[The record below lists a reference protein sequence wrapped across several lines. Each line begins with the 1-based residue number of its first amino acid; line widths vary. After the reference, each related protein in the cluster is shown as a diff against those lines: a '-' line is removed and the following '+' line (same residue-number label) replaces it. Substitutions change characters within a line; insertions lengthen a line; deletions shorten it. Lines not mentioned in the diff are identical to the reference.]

1 MARRFQRS
9 QHCRR
14 MDGQRQRSI
23 IGRAAREPRI
33 TALDFSQRSYVFFF
47 LSTRY
52 HYPSVCTRYSRRV
65 ASTFGPPPKHVNYH
79 GQAAASPTA
88 TPERTASPHQPMPGR
103 PPPAQIMPAPGPSSL
118 GGALPR
124 ETIQYQTQAEREQQQ
139 AEEEEERP
147 PPGPYQVNTTGID
160 TRNLPKPPV
169 RRVDGA
175 SPAPPPRSPAPPPR
189 SAVAAPPKPAPRLPP
204 RLPPRQNSRPD
215 LNTPEPPPAYND
227 ATQYTAP
234 DQGAMNRLGQAG
246 VSVPGFDI
254 GRTAQLPQPSA
265 RSPQPTG
272 SGASQPSQLNELQS
286 RFANMSKPS
295 SSSTNTQSEGTT
307 WQQKQAAAATANKFH
322 QDPSSVSFSDAKG
335 AATTA
340 NNFRERHG
348 DTVASGYQT
357 AKGLSSKYGQQAKD
371 MNTKYGVTNKL
382 GGYASSAT
390 NYAKSSTSSSPAPA
404 AAERESEPSHAS
416 TMSRSAKDM
425 GSKYGQQAKDMN
437 TKYGVTNKLSGYAS
451 SAANFNRSSP
461 APASAPSASAA
472 ASKKAPPPPPP
483 KKRELGGASASSDSL
498 APPPLPLS
506 SKPR

>member
-1 MARRFQRS
+1 MGSIWKGGWHPEGKGGNKKESWRGDFKGVNTVAGWMGKGKDPSSAEQRENHVS
-9 QHCRR
+9 QPLTSLK
-14 MDGQRQRSI
+14 D
-23 IGRAAREPRI
+23 P
-33 TALDFSQRSYVFFF
+33 
-47 LSTRY
+47 
-52 HYPSVCTRYSRRV
+52 
-65 ASTFGPPPKHVNYH
+65 STFGPPPKHINYH

-88 TPERTASPHQPMPGR
+88 SPERTASPQRPMPGR

-147 PPGPYQVNTTGID
+147 PGPYQVNTTGID

-175 SPAPPPRSPAPPPR
+175 SPAPSPRSPAPPPR

-215 LNTPEPPPAYND
+215 LNTPEPPPAYNEAT
-227 ATQYTAP
+227 ATQYPAP

-254 GRTAQLPQPSA
+254 GITGQLSQPPA
-265 RSPQPTG
+265 RSPRPTG
-272 SGASQPSQLNELQS
+272 LGAPQPSQLNELQS

-295 SSSTNTQSEGTT
+295 SSSSSSSSSNTQSEGTT

-322 QDPSSVSFSDAKG
+322 QDPSSVSFSDAKS
-335 AATTA
+335 AASTA

-348 DTVASGYQT
+348 DTVASGYQS
-357 AKGLSSKYGQQAKD
+357 AKGLSS
-371 MNTKYGVTNKL
+371 N
-382 GGYASSAT
+382 
-390 NYAKSSTSSSPAPA
+390 
-404 AAERESEPSHAS
+404 
-416 TMSRSAKDM
+416 
-425 GSKYGQQAKDMN
+425 
-437 TKYGVTNKLSGYAS
+437 NKLSGYAS
-451 SAANFNRSSP
+451 SAANYNRSSP
-461 APASAPSASAA
+461 APAGAPSASAAATASAA

-483 KKRELGGASASSDSL
+483 KKRELGGASASSDSF